1 MLKYNSLRVKALIFS
16 IALGTLPVLVF
27 GVIAYSFANRNSYKS
42 EVAAQESIADNL
54 SNKLSRFF
62 FERMNELELVA
73 NLPIINNPKIAAG
86 LTLAEK
92 QKILDR
98 YVELNKTYDSL
109 AVFNLNGDTILQS
122 KGKPI
127 PNHKKADY
135 FQEILKTGQPFIGK
149 PRLSQGYYVVTTAV
163 PVREVNTRK
172 LIGVVRAKMSVDT
185 LYPLLTE
192 YDRHEFQWYAIYN
205 LSGVV
210 FAGLDKKQIGKTAA
224 SIFPLL
230 TQMQKANKLSSGM
243 GISKIDAD
251 KHLITYTPIVEA
263 EGIPKLNWSVVITK
277 DTDKVFATRKQ
288 LFWTTLAG
296 TTITALVGSGI
307 AIVFANRTTK
317 SIQKIANAIAST
329 SNEIAVTVEQQER
342 TISNQASSVSQT
354 TTVMDELGNASLQTA
369 EQAESSTACARE
381 ALTLTKDGDRAVKQT
396 MEDMTVLKDNVKAIA
411 EQIRHLN
418 EQIGQIT
425 GISSLVA
432 NLANETN
439 MLALNAA
446 VEAVRAGEKGKG
458 FSVVASEIRKLA
470 DESKKSAGKISTLV
484 EDIQTAMNNT
494 VMVTDEG
501 DRKTEQTIELAKE
514 TAAFFTGITDAVKT
528 VFVNNQQISL
538 SAKKQALAMQEVF
551 TAINSID
558 LAAKETV
565 SGISQVKSSTRG
577 LNKVASQLQ
586 EIV

>member
-1 MLKYNSLRVKALIFS
+1 MLKYTSLRVKALIFS
-16 IALGTLPVLVF
+16 IALGTLPVLAF
-27 GVIAYSFANRNSYKS
+27 GAIAYSFANRNSYKS

-86 LTLAEK
+86 LTLLEK

-122 KGKPI
+122 AGKPI

-135 FQEILKTGQPFIGK
+135 FQAILKNGQPFISK
-149 PRLSQGYYVVTTAV
+149 PRLSQGHFVVTTAV

-172 LIGVVRAKMSVDT
+172 IIGIIRAKMSVDT
-185 LYPLLTE
+185 LYPLLAE
-192 YDRHEFQWYAIYN
+192 YDRHEFKWYAIDN
-205 LSGVV
+205 LSGVF
-210 FAGLDKKQIGKTAA
+210 FAGLDKKQVGKTAQ
-224 SIFPLL
+224 SVFPIYPKLQ
-230 TQMQKANKLSSGM
+230 TANKVSSAIA
-243 GISKIDAD
+243 ISKIDGD
-251 KHLITYTPIVEA
+251 SHLISYIPVVEA

-277 DTDKVFATRKQ
+277 NSNTVLATQRQ
-288 LFWTTLAG
+288 LFWTTVAG
-296 TTITALVGSGI
+296 IGITGLLGSSI
-307 AIVFANRTTK
+307 AVLFANRTTNYLRE
-317 SIQKIANAIAST
+317 IANAIAST

-369 EQAESSTACARE
+369 EQAESSTNCARE

-396 MEDMTVLKDNVKAIA
+396 MEDMAILKDNVKAIA
-411 EQIRHLN
+411 EQITHLN

-470 DESKKSAGKISTLV
+470 DESKKSASKIGALV
-484 EDIQTAMNNT
+484 QDIQTAMNST

-501 DRKTEQTIELAKE
+501 DRKTEQTIELAKK
-514 TAAFFTGITDAVKT
+514 TAALFSGITNAVNT
-528 VFVNNQQISL
+528 VFINNQQISL
-538 SAKKQALAMQEVF
+538 SAKKQALAVQEVI

-577 LNKVASQLQ
+577 LNIVANQLQ